1 MRVRE
6 LHHALAEVGLD
17 DFHAEVFQV
26 GVELD
31 LLAGHR
37 LDLGHDHAA
46 RGQSAARGRIDRCA
60 GAELADDL
68 ARFGRVFGQV
78 HHAADRGESFCELI
92 EQLGQAV
99 EVGLAAALQ
108 VRAALLEIEILE
120 GLVAAAPQ
128 AGHGLDERLLEAGVV
143 EGAPYAAREV
153 TSSFRHASWKLL

>member
-6 LHHALAEVGLD
+6 LDHALAEVGLD

-37 LDLGHDHAA
+37 FDLGHDHAGA
-46 RGQSAARGRIDRCA
+46 RRQTAAGVPA
-60 GAELADDL
+60 KLADDL
-68 ARFGRVFGQV
+68 ARLGRVFGQV
-78 HHAADRGESFCELI
+78 HHATDRGESLCELV

-99 EVGLAAALQ
+99 EVGLAAALE
-108 VRAALLEIEILE
+108 VGAALLEIEILE

-128 AGHGLDERLLEAGVV
+128 AGHGLDERFLQAGVV
-143 EGAPYAAREV
+143 ESAPYAAREV
-153 TSSFRHASWKLL
+153 ASSFRHASWKLL